1 MYKKIK
7 KKISNDEAI
16 RKMKMGGS
24 KGIFKADMTE
34 LESRRAAQASSSSQ
48 IPVETA
54 TAQRCL
60 LRRSGDLGIHY
71 RKERELKDNGT
82 AKRAPRIC
90 FFYVR
95 VLSKLLFSLM
105 TPENAKGS

>member
-1 MYKKIK
+1 MYKK

-16 RKMKMGGS
+16 RNMKMGGS

-54 TAQRCL
+54 TDQRCL
-60 LRRSGDLGIHY
+60 LTRSGNLGIRY
-71 RKERELKDNGT
+71 RKER
-82 AKRAPRIC
+82 AKRQWKSQEGPTHI
-90 FFYVR
+90 
-95 VLSKLLFSLM
+95 LFLR
-105 TPENAKGS
+105 

>member
-1 MYKKIK
+1 MCIK

-34 LESRRAAQASSSSQ
+34 LASRRAAQASSSSQ
-48 IPVETA
+48 SPVETP

-60 LRRSGDLGIHY
+60 LRRSGDLGIQY
-71 RKERELKDNGT
+71 RKER
-82 AKRAPRIC
+82 AKRQWNSQEGPTHT
-90 FFYVR
+90 
-95 VLSKLLFSLM
+95 LFLR
-105 TPENAKGS
+105 